1 MSWTLVYGND
11 AGGIATFGSVE
22 TLINAVRSGSSV
34 KVVLRSRRA
43 HPPLEGEYLYS
54 LLAHTVRVRNG
65 VVHAT
70 NTLDV
75 SSQYR
80 GNELLFQDD
89 SYYYMLIAS
98 TTGTLDQVRWNVG
111 EHVSRNH
118 DQGRWDMHWF
128 VD

>member
-11 AGGIATFGSVE
+11 AAGVATIGSVE
-22 TLINAVRSGSSV
+22 TLINAVRCGSSV
-34 KVVLRSRRA
+34 KVVLRSTKVQRPR
-43 HPPLEGEYLYS
+43 EGEYLYS
-54 LLAHTVRVRNG
+54 FVAHTIHVRNG

-75 SSQYR
+75 SSRYH
-80 GNELLFQDD
+80 GDELLFQDD

-98 TTGTLDQVRWNVG
+98 TSGNLDQIRWNVG
-111 EHVSRNH
+111 EHVSRGH
-118 DQGRWDMHWF
+118 DKDPWDMDWF